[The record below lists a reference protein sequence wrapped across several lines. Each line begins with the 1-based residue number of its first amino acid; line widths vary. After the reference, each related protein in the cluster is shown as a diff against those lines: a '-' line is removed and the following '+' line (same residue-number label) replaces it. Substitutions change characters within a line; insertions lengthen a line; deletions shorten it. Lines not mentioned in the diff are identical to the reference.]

1 MAGLEK
7 AFGSALRELR
17 NQRAL
22 SQEAL
27 AFEAELARNCISQ
40 LELGSKSPSL
50 RTIFKLCK
58 VLDVSPSHMIDT
70 VQHMLSVTEP
80 TADIAR
86 TSNST
91 KKTG

>member
-7 AFGSALRELR
+7 AFGSALRDLR

-27 AFEAELARNCISQ
+27 AFEAELARNYISQ

-58 VLDVSPSHMIDT
+58 VLDTSPSSMFAEVEHR
-70 VQHMLSVTEP
+70 MLHQ
-80 TADIAR
+80 
-86 TSNST
+86 
-91 KKTG
+91 KKGASSRRLD

>member
-1 MAGLEK
+1 MAELEK
-7 AFGSALRELR
+7 AFGAALRELR

-27 AFEAELARNCISQ
+27 AFEAELARNYISQ

-50 RTIFKLCK
+50 RTIFKLCT
-58 VLDVSPSHMIDT
+58 VLEISPSDMIDT
-70 VQHMLSVTEP
+70 VQHMLRVTEP

>member
-27 AFEAELARNCISQ
+27 AFEAELARNYISQ
-40 LELGSKSPSL
+40 LELGSKSPLCQYDL
-50 RTIFKLCK
+50 RHLPLI
-58 VLDVSPSHMIDT
+58 I
-70 VQHMLSVTEP
+70 
-80 TADIAR
+80 
-86 TSNST
+86 
-91 KKTG
+91 

>member
-1 MAGLEK
+1 MTELEK

-27 AFEAELARNCISQ
+27 AFEAELARNYIRQ

-50 RTIFKLCK
+50 RTIFKLCT
-58 VLDVSPSHMIDT
+58 VLDTSPAAMIED
-70 VQHMLSVTEP
+70 VQRRM
-80 TADIAR
+80 
-86 TSNST
+86 ST
-91 KKTG
+91 PKKRSAVPVR

>member
-7 AFGSALRELR
+7 AFGSALRDLR

-27 AFEAELARNCISQ
+27 AFEAELARNYISQ

-50 RTIFKLCK
+50 RTIFKLCT
-58 VLDVSPSHMIDT
+58 VLEISPSDMIDT
-70 VQHMLSVTEP
+70 VQHMLRKVCT
-80 TADIAR
+80 
-86 TSNST
+86 TSAAAQVDT
-91 KKTG
+91 

>member
-27 AFEAELARNCISQ
+27 AFEAELARNYISQ

-50 RTIFKLCK
+50 RTIFKLCAVLETKPAAMIEDVQRRMRVQKK
-58 VLDVSPSHMIDT
+58 VHPS
-70 VQHMLSVTEP
+70 S
-80 TADIAR
+80 AD
-86 TSNST
+86 
-91 KKTG
+91 

>member
-1 MAGLEK
+1 MAELEK

-27 AFEAELARNCISQ
+27 AFEAELARNYISQ

-58 VLDVSPSHMIDT
+58 VLETSPASMIEDVERRMRVQAKARPS
-70 VQHMLSVTEP
+70 S
-80 TADIAR
+80 AD
-86 TSNST
+86 
-91 KKTG
+91 

>member
-7 AFGSALRELR
+7 AFGSALRDLR

-27 AFEAELARNCISQ
+27 AFEAELARNYISQ

-50 RTIFKLCK
+50 RTIFKLCT
-58 VLDVSPSHMIDT
+58 VLEISPSDMIDT
-70 VQHMLSVTEP
+70 VQHMLRVTES

>member
-27 AFEAELARNCISQ
+27 AFEAELARNYISQ
-40 LELGSKSPSL
+40 LELGSKSCCRRPKTDSL
-50 RTIFKLCK
+50 KGLVPI
-58 VLDVSPSHMIDT
+58 
-70 VQHMLSVTEP
+70 Q
-80 TADIAR
+80 
-86 TSNST
+86 N
-91 KKTG
+91 

>member
-7 AFGSALRELR
+7 AFGSALRDMR

-27 AFEAELARNCISQ
+27 AFEAELARNYISQ

-50 RTIFKLCK
+50 RTIFKLCT
-58 VLDVSPSHMIDT
+58 VLEINPSDMIDT
-70 VQHMLSVTEP
+70 VQHMLRVTEP

>member
-1 MAGLEK
+1 MAELEK

-27 AFEAELARNCISQ
+27 AHEAELARNYISQ

-50 RTIFKLCK
+50 RTIFRLCK
-58 VLDVSPSHMIDT
+58 VLETKPATLIEDV
-70 VQHMLSVTEP
+70 
-80 TADIAR
+80 AR
-86 TSNST
+86 RV
-91 KKTG
+91 GAPR